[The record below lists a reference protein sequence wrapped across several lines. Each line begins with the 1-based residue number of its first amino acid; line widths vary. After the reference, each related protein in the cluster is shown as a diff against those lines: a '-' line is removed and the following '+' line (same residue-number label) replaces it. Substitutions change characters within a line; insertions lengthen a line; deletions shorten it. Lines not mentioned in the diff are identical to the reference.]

1 MAAYTLRYLW
11 RDTVVAGTCA
21 ALLSGI
27 PSTLYAWITGGDVM
41 EATRA
46 AGAMLIPPMSTDA
59 ELFIAATFVHVG
71 VSLFWT
77 LVLVPLLPQR
87 HTLIWAIVALACI
100 AVLDLRVIGLLFP
113 EIFAL
118 SFWPQFADHIAFGAV
133 LGSVLV
139 YRRRRRGIPGI
150 E

>member
-1 MAAYTLRYLW
+1 MVHTLRYFW
-11 RDTVVAGTCA
+11 RDALIAGGCA

-46 AGAMLIPPMSTDA
+46 AGAMLIPAASTDR
-59 ELFIAATFVHVG
+59 ELFIAATLVHAG

-77 LVLVPLLPQR
+77 LILVPLLPRR
-87 HTLIWAIVALACI
+87 HTVIWAIVALAFI
-100 AVLDLRVIGLLFP
+100 AVLDLRLVGRLFP

-118 SFWPQFADHIAFGAV
+118 SFWPQFADHIAFGAALGNV
-133 LGSVLV
+133 LE
-139 YRRRRRGIPGI
+139 YRRKGRRTSGFT
-150 E
+150 